1 MTMKWRFEVMKCR
14 VEVGRSR
21 ECDGKVLEVSVDVAE
36 REERGG
42 LWEAGS
48 SGNALVTTPIALPRD
63 FEMHFINFN
72 CMQFFIITSRMGN
85 SEKERPHVVCAFS
98 LNECIPRCSPSL
110 LPHTRPKRD
119 IPRRVCLQH

>member
-1 MTMKWRFEVMKCR
+1 MTMKWRFEMMKCR

-21 ECDGKVLEVSVDVAE
+21 EGDGKVLEVSVDVAE

-48 SGNALVTTPIALPRD
+48 SENALVTTPIALPRD

-72 CMQFFIITSRMGN
+72 CMQIFITTRMGD
-85 SEKERPHVVCAFS
+85 SEKE
-98 LNECIPRCSPSL
+98 
-110 LPHTRPKRD
+110 
-119 IPRRVCLQH
+119 